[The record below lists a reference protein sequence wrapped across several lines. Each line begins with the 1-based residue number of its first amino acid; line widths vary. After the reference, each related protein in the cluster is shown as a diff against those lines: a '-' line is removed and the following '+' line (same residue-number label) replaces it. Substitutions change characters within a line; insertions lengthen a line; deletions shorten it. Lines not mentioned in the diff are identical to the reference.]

1 MPRRAATGATR
12 FSTRWQ
18 WLTGAAWC
26 TRRCAPEAA
35 RGLCPAGK
43 GHLIRTR
50 GEGGDWAPGAQ
61 KRLQR
66 GGKAVRKAAAPQDKR
81 AAARYLCIPR
91 PMQRRGSVASSPS
104 APLVAGPVLLPKE
117 RACLLSAA
125 RPQPRWPLECGRRGR
140 HGPRQA
146 RAALPPRS
154 PLSLARTGGAAALR
168 LREQQKRRRPWSLL
182 PRVRRRRPPGSGAD
196 DVPWAASVRKSHMA
210 ACSLYVSGLPPLTL

>member
-1 MPRRAATGATR
+1 MHQAVRARSSSRALPGGQGAPYQNTGR
-12 FSTRWQ
+12 GGG
-18 WLTGAAWC
+18 LG
-26 TRRCAPEAA
+26 A
-35 RGLCPAGK
+35 RG
-43 GHLIRTR
+43 T
-50 GEGGDWAPGAQ
+50 EAPSTWWQGGAQ
-61 KRLQR
+61 GGCAAGQEGCRTLPVHSPPHAAQGQR
-66 GGKAVRKAAAPQDKR
+66 GFKPVRPTR
-81 AAARYLCIPR
+81 SWPR
-91 PMQRRGSVASSPS
+91 PP
-104 APLVAGPVLLPKE
+104 GPGVRQVPKE
-117 RACLLSAA
+117 RECLLSAA